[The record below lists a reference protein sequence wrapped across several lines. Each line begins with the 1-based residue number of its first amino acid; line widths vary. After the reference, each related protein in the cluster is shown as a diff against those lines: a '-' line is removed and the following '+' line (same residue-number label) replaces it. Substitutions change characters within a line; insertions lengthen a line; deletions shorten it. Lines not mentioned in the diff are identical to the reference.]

1 MYSSI
6 AFANHEQVSI
16 FYDEATQTKAII
28 AIHDTTLGPALGGC
42 RMFPYASEQDA
53 LDDVLR
59 LAEGMSYKAA
69 LANLPQGG
77 GKSVIIGD
85 PRQDKST
92 EMMLAMGRF
101 VDSCGGRYIVAEDSG
116 ISVSD
121 VRTMATVTEYAGGYS
136 AHHRY
141 DGAEHDGNPAPATA
155 YGVFVGIQAA
165 VRYKLNSDLTGLT
178 IAIQGAGQVG
188 RRLAQ
193 HCLDAG
199 ARVLIADVY
208 APSLEA
214 LAEHP
219 EVTLCDVHSI
229 HAQKCDV
236 FAPCALG
243 GAINRNTIEDIRAK
257 IIAGAANNQLAEAE
271 LGDVLTRKNILYAP
285 DFVINAGGII
295 DIHHQALHSP
305 AGNIKAHLEQI
316 GNTLN
321 DIFAESDT
329 TGLATSGVALNMA
342 KRKIAAGKR

>member
-77 GKSVIIGD
+77 GKSVIIGE

-199 ARVLIADVY
+199 AKILIADVY
-208 APSLEA
+208 APSLEGYA
-214 LAEHP
+214 AHP
-219 EVTLCDVHSI
+219 NVTICEVQDI
-229 HAQKCDV
+229 HAQTCDV

-271 LGDVLTRKNILYAP
+271 LGGVLTRKNILYAP

-329 TGLATSGVALNMA
+329 TGLATSDVAVNMA
-342 KRKIAAGKR
+342 KHKIAAGKR

>member
-1 MYSSI
+1 MYSSN
-6 AFANHEQVSI
+6 AFANHEQVSL
-16 FYDEATQTKAII
+16 FYDDATQTKAII

-53 LDDVLR
+53 VDDVLR

-85 PRQDKST
+85 PRQDKSI
-92 EMMLAMGRF
+92 EMMLAMGKF
-101 VDSCGGRYIVAEDSG
+101 VEACGGRYVVAEDSG

-121 VRTMATVTEYAGGYS
+121 VKTMATVTEHAGGYS

-165 VRYKLNSDLTGLT
+165 VKYKLNSTLEGLT
-178 IAIQGAGQVG
+178 VAIQGAGQVG
-188 RRLAQ
+188 SRLAQ

-199 ARVLIADVY
+199 ANIVIADVY
-208 APSLEA
+208 TPSLNEFIK
-214 LAEHP
+214 HP
-219 EVTLCDVHSI
+219 NVTVCNVNDI
-229 HAQKCDV
+229 HTQACDV

-243 GAINRNTIEDIRAK
+243 GAINKMTIEGIRAH
-257 IIAGAANNQLAEAE
+257 IIAGAANNQLAEPI
-271 LGDVLTRKNILYAP
+271 LGDALTQKGILYAP

-295 DIHHQALHSP
+295 DIHHQSVQSP
-305 AGNIKAHLEQI
+305 ASAIRDHLDKI
-316 GNTLN
+316 GDTLKG
-321 DIFAESDT
+321 IFIESAQS
-329 TGLATSGVALNMA
+329 GCSTSDVAISMA
-342 KRKIAAGKR
+342 KLKISAGKP